1 MRGSPKNKQ
10 SIKRMQG
17 VAQMKTCKISLLALI
32 AICLLSTKVL
42 ATESSSNW
50 FVGSEI
56 IVGDFV
62 DDDDSASAYGV
73 GLHGGYQFGN
83 YLKLIVGA
91 NTFSVSTNDL
101 SKTGASTVFAVI
113 RPQWEF
119 DSGFLVYF
127 DLGTNSSSIGKVTEI
142 GLGLGYNEG
151 RHEITFGLDGTLLG
165 DGDDDSIGG
174 VALQYY
180 FHF

>member
-1 MRGSPKNKQ
+1 V
-10 SIKRMQG
+10 QG
-17 VAQMKTCKISLLALI
+17 IIQMKICKISLLALI
-32 AICLLSTKVL
+32 AIFLLSTKVL

-50 FVGSEI
+50 FVGSGAIFGSFE
-56 IVGDFV
+56 
-62 DDDDSASAYGV
+62 DDDDSDSAFGV

-101 SKTGASTVFAVI
+101 SQGGASTVFAVI

-119 DSGFLVYF
+119 DNGFLVYF
-127 DLGTNSSSIGKVTEI
+127 DLGTSSSSIGKVRKI

-151 RHEITFGLDGTLLG
+151 RHEIAVGLDGTLLG
-165 DGDDDSIGG
+165 DGESIGG

-180 FHF
+180 YHF